1 MNKLI
6 LALSL
11 VLVSMTLEASEI
23 KATTSGIIKQVDCQL
38 VAKDNSIAGAT
49 IGGTVGAAAGAAVG
63 KALLGKSGS
72 WIGGLIGGA
81 AGGAIGNN
89 MAATETY
96 QCKMII
102 EDHGKLYMNQI
113 VTNKKLEPDMSV
125 TIVEMSDGTYEIM

>member
-1 MNKLI
+1 SLI
-6 LALSL
+6 
-11 VLVSMTLEASEI
+11 VDIDEI
-23 KATTSGIIKQVDCQL
+23 KTTTTGIIKQVVCHL

-81 AGGAIGNN
+81 VGGAIGNN

-96 QCKMII
+96 Q
-102 EDHGKLYMNQI
+102 
-113 VTNKKLEPDMSV
+113 
-125 TIVEMSDGTYEIM
+125 

>member
-6 LALSL
+6 LVLSL
-11 VLVSMTLEASEI
+11 VLASMILEASEI
-23 KATTSGIIKQVDCQL
+23 KTTTNGIIKQVDCQL